1 MSLACA
7 IGAVLGIAL
16 MALGLAWPLIG
27 GGRLMYSP
35 EQAKEYQDAGAA
47 LHAATSGHA
56 HGEGETPEE
65 HAKHA
70 EVDPAERDA
79 QVAAARERFQQAEAT
94 LETARF
100 AQNNLGHWFTGVG
113 LAAAIAFGIGYGLS
127 QRAD

>member
-7 IGAVLGIAL
+7 FGAVFGIAL

-27 GGRLMYSP
+27 GGHLWYSP
-35 EQAKEYQDAGAA
+35 EQAKEYQDASAA
-47 LHAATSGHA
+47 LHAATSGHTHA
-56 HGEGETPEE
+56 DGETPEE
-65 HAKHA
+65 RAGHA
-70 EVDPAERDA
+70 EVDLAERDA
-79 QVAAARERFQQAEAT
+79 QVAAARKRFQEAEAT

-127 QRAD
+127 QR

>member
-1 MSLACA
+1 M
-7 IGAVLGIAL
+7 GAVLGIAL

-35 EQAKEYQDAGAA
+35 EQAKEFQDASAA

-56 HGEGETPEE
+56 HAEGETPEE
-65 HAKHA
+65 HAQPA
-70 EVDPAERDA
+70 AADPAERDA
-79 QVAAARERFQQAEAT
+79 LVAAARSRFQQAEAT